1 MPSWT
6 GPTYPFSLFSILLL
20 LPPASLPPSLCV
32 FQTYSSAF
40 ISRSVLLFL
49 LPVFCTCCPL
59 ILERWAV
66 TSSGKPSMTS
76 NTWIKHSFLSVPF
89 LCTLESLTSQ
99 SHCCTALDFVVSF
112 SVTVSSA
119 RAVTTSLY
127 FSLYPQH
134 LMALYHHHYY
144 HDWHLLSTY

>member
-6 GPTYPFSLFSILLL
+6 GPAYPFSLFSIPLL
-20 LPPASLPPSLCV
+20 LPPALCISDILIYLLSSPGLFSFFY
-32 FQTYSSAF
+32 FQCFVHAVLSSWRDEL
-40 ISRSVLLFL
+40 S
-49 LPVFCTCCPL
+49 
-59 ILERWAV
+59 

-76 NTWIKHSFLSVPF
+76 NTWIKYSFLSVFF
-89 LCTLESLTSQ
+89 LCTLENSQ
-99 SHCCTALDFVVSF
+99 SHYCTALEFVVSF

-119 RAVTTSLY
+119 RAVTMSLY

-144 HDWHLLSTY
+144 HSCHLLST